1 MATHTLQTCNTF
13 ETWFM
18 FIGQM
23 SSYATFGGKIVTNE
37 EDILKNL

>member
-1 MATHTLQTCNTF
+1 MVAHDTF

-23 SSYATFGGKIVTNE
+23 SSNTTFYWWKDCNQ
-37 EDILKNL
+37 